1 MLCKILQK
9 TVGRAGLLLLQ
20 LSSKL
25 IPISL
30 ELELLDVAVQ
40 IFVLSYVDS
49 CGPQSPDLD
58 SGTWVHVLRHLARVC
73 GD

>member
-20 LSSKL
+20 LSSNL

-30 ELELLDVAVQ
+30 KLELLDVAVQ

-49 CGPQSPDLD
+49 NVGP
-58 SGTWVHVLRHLARVC
+58 RVQILILEPGSMC
-73 GD
+73 

>member
-49 CGPQSPDLD
+49 NVGPRVQSLILEPG
-58 SGTWVHVLRHLARVC
+58 SMC
-73 GD
+73 

>member
-20 LSSKL
+20 LSSNL

-30 ELELLDVAVQ
+30 KLELLDVAVP
-40 IFVLSYVDS
+40 IFVLSHVDS
-49 CGPQSPDLD
+49 NVGP
-58 SGTWVHVLRHLARVC
+58 RVQILILEPGSMC
-73 GD
+73 